1 LSWPVWES
9 ITRVRPNATLL
20 ALNDKQA
27 EYLTVRRWI
36 KEAGSAGVTSSVL
49 KKMVNG
55 EFDLRRLNDI
65 TQQLIESKQIEQRF
79 ASTPTGGR
87 PSHRWFAL

>member
-1 LSWPVWES
+1 MELS
-9 ITRVRPNATLL
+9 TRHCIVEVSDRL

-27 EYLTVRRWI
+27 EYLKVRRWI
-36 KEAGSAGVTSSVL
+36 KEAGSDGVTSSTL

-65 TQQLIESKQIEQRF
+65 TQQLLESKQIEQRF
-79 ASTPTGGR
+79 ASTKTGGR